1 MSTPA
6 SNVTL
11 LLRLV
16 SSGDQQA
23 RAELFRLVEGELRK
37 RAGGYL
43 RQEQPDP
50 AVQTTVLIDDAFL
63 KLVGGQHVNW
73 QDRAQFYRY
82 AARAMQRIL
91 IDYARKRKAQ
101 KAIPGDRLAPLA
113 NSADPVAK
121 GFLNNLDALELYE
134 ALERLAGVY
143 PEEAE
148 IFWLRYFGWQFKQI
162 EDILHLGEK
171 HVDNGYRLARGWLRR
186 ELATEDD
193 DHEP

>member
-1 MSTPA
+1 MCETPPDIT
-6 SNVTL
+6 TL
-11 LLRLV
+11 LKRV
-16 SSGDQQA
+16 SSGDAQA
-23 RAELFRLVEGELRK
+23 QNDLFRLVERELRR
-37 RAGGYL
+37 RAHGFL

-50 AVQTTVLIDDAFL
+50 ALQTTVLIDDAFL
-63 KLVGGQHVNW
+63 KLVGGQRVHW

-91 IDYARKRKAQ
+91 IDYARKRRAQ

-113 NSADPVAK
+113 NSPDPLAK
-121 GFLNNLDALELYE
+121 GFLNNLHRLELYE

-143 PEEAE
+143 PQEAE